1 MTRDYGIYDLH
12 LNLVDAMNDND
23 EILEGV
29 AIPSSDLTSF
39 LIDFRKICAKYGV
52 SYEELL
58 ENDWETD
65 SSAGA
70 AANLYWKAESG
81 SKVSDTLTIEP
92 TAASS
97 ERGL

>member
-1 MTRDYGIYDLH
+1 MGRDYGIYDLH
-12 LNLVDAMNDND
+12 LNLVDALNDND

-39 LIDFRKICAKYGV
+39 LIDFRKLCAKYGV

-58 ENDWETD
+58 ENDYETD
-65 SSAGA
+65 SSAA
-70 AANLYWKAESG
+70 AASNLSMAAERG
-81 SKVSDTLTIEP
+81 VKVEDTLEIEP

-97 ERGL
+97 ERG